1 MRLTAVLWDSL
12 HPLMVKTF
20 SGSSFETRIYANR
33 QVDNSESALEMAC
46 RDMENADLIL
56 LYRTTHGFW
65 DAIDPF
71 LESLKASGKRIIC
84 VGQNPVFWALSTVEP
99 RIAADIYRYLL
110 NGTEENFRRLIGYL
124 EHEFLDEPAVP
135 DPPLE
140 IPWQG
145 LVDPRSEK
153 DVFDSLEEYLE
164 SYPSENRRP
173 RVAVIISRSAWISG
187 QNSIEKEFVEALRSE
202 GLGVITIMT
211 NSLHNEETGSLNI
224 SECLIKHT
232 IRGGEPVID
241 GIVKLVT
248 FMAGKVPGQDQE
260 DSAGESSHIF
270 TMMDVPVFQPVISYN
285 MSLDDWKA
293 GDGLTEDL
301 GWGMSMPE
309 MEGCIDP
316 IMLGATRS
324 SPEDLYERVA
334 ISGRCGLIAKRI
346 KKRLALK
353 TKPAS
358 EKKVVLILNNSPCS
372 SAEANI
378 GSASGLDSM
387 SSTVAILRYLKEM
400 GLSVECPEGPEELR
414 DLFLSR
420 KAMSEFRWTPKEE
433 ILRCGGAAYM
443 MPSSEY
449 GEYFNT
455 LPESARDKMI
465 STWGEPPGESMVMD
479 GRIIIS
485 GLRFGNAI
493 VAVQPKRG
501 CFGPKCDGT
510 VCKILHDPLCPPPHQ
525 YLAAYH
531 FFRDVFGA
539 DAIIHIGTHGTVEFL
554 PGKGT
559 GMSEECFPDICN
571 RDTPTL
577 YVYNTDNPPEGTVA
591 KRRCYAT
598 LIGHMQTAA
607 EASGL
612 YGGMIKLDSLLFQ
625 YDNAKGDRSRQ
636 HALHHMILDAIAE
649 AKLPVDV
656 DHETPM
662 DEMVRMC
669 HEFLSGVRNSRVE
682 TGMHIFGNI
691 PEGKNRVDMISSI
704 LRYDRDDRDS
714 SPRRA
719 VADMMGI
726 DYETLLSDPSGF
738 CKETGTSNGAA
749 AEWIDGL
756 GDNVIEMVL
765 NGNTTE
771 EIGESLG
778 FEAWNRLEAPAAR
791 IADISYRMDG
801 SDEMGALEN
810 ALAGGYTRPGPSGY
824 MTRGRDD
831 VLPTGRN
838 FHALDPKRVPTT
850 SSWRVGERLAD
861 ALLDKFMED
870 EGRMPESIA
879 FQWMTSDVM
888 AADGEML
895 AEMMSLIGTEPVWG
909 SDGHVSSFRVIDAG
923 ELRHPRIDL
932 TVRISGILRDT
943 FPDRIDLLDSAI
955 RTVAALDE
963 PPEVNFVRKHFLEDA
978 AAGVPED
985 EATARIFS
993 SRPGTYTSGVSL
1005 AILSG
1010 AWKDE
1015 KDLAQIYI
1023 SVNGYAY
1030 GNGRDGRTSHEQFA
1044 SGLKKVELTFNKV
1057 VSDEHD
1063 LLGCCCYYSNQ
1074 GGMTAASKHL
1084 SGKEVRAYFGD
1095 TREADAVGVRTLA
1108 DELQRVVRSKLLN
1121 PKWIEGMKG
1130 HGYKGAADMMKKI
1143 TRVYGWEASTG
1154 EVDDRIFDDIADT
1167 YVNEP
1172 EMKEFFQENNPY
1184 ALEEISRRLLEAE
1197 SRGLWDADPE
1207 VLDRL
1212 RESYLEVE
1220 SWMEDLAGSGEFQGG
1235 SVEMTSPSDIE
1246 GLGEN
1251 IEQIMEKVRRRIR
1264 E

>member
-1 MRLTAVLWDSL
+1 MKLTAVLWDSL
-12 HPLMVKTF
+12 HPLMVKAF
-20 SGSSFETRIYANR
+20 SGSGFDTRAYANR
-33 QVDNSESALEMAC
+33 QVDNSEDILDRAC
-46 RDMENADLIL
+46 RDMEDSDIVL

-65 DAIDPF
+65 DRIDHF
-71 LESLKASGKRIIC
+71 LESLKTQGKKIIC
-84 VGQNPVFWALSTVEP
+84 VGQNPAFWTLSTVEP
-99 RIAADIYRYLL
+99 RIAVEVYDYLL
-110 NGTEENFRRLIGYL
+110 NGTGENFRRLAGYL
-124 EHEFLDEPAVP
+124 GKEFLGSPEIAE
-135 DPPLE
+135 PPLE

-145 LVDPRSEK
+145 LVDPRSEG
-153 DVFDSLEEYLE
+153 DIFDSLEEYLG
-164 SYPSENRRP
+164 SYPSEGQRP
-173 RVAVIISRSAWISG
+173 RVAVIVSRSAWISG
-187 QNSIEKEFVEALRSE
+187 QNSIEKELIEALRSE
-202 GLGVITIMT
+202 GVGVLPIMT
-211 NSLHNEETGSLNI
+211 NSLHNDEAGSLNI
-224 SECLIKHT
+224 AECLIRHT
-232 IRGGEPVID
+232 VRDDEPVID

-248 FMAGKVPGQDQE
+248 FMAGKVPGLDQE

-270 TMMDVPVFQPVISYN
+270 AKMNIPVFQPVISYN
-285 MSLDDWKA
+285 MSLEDWKA

-316 IMLGATRS
+316 IMLGATRTT
-324 SPEDLYERVA
+324 PEELYERAA
-334 ISGRCGLIAKRI
+334 IPGRCGFIARRI
-346 KKRLALK
+346 KRRLELK
-353 TKPAS
+353 TRPAS

-387 SSTVAILRYLKEM
+387 SSTVAILKHLKDL
-400 GLSVECPEGPEELR
+400 GLSVECPDGPEELR

-433 ILRCGGAAYM
+433 ILRCGGATYL
-443 MPSSEY
+443 MPASEY
-449 GEYFNT
+449 GTYFDT
-455 LPESARDKMI
+455 LPESARDKII
-465 STWGEPPGESMVMD
+465 STWGEPPGESMVID
-479 GRIIIS
+479 GKIMIS

-531 FFRDVFGA
+531 FFRDIFEA
-539 DAIIHIGTHGTVEFL
+539 DALIHVGTHGTVEFL

-571 RDTPTL
+571 GDIPTL

-598 LIGHMQTAA
+598 LIGHMQTAT

-636 HALHHMILDAIAE
+636 HALHHMILDAIEE
-649 AKLPVDV
+649 AKLPIDV

-662 DEMVRMC
+662 DDMVRMC
-669 HEFLSGVRNSRVE
+669 HEFLSVVRNSRTE
-682 TGMHIFGNI
+682 TGMHIFGKTPKGGNKA
-691 PEGKNRVDMISSI
+691 EMISSI
-704 LRYDRDDRDS
+704 LRYDRDDKLS
-714 SPRRA
+714 SPRRV
-719 VADMMGI
+719 VADIMGI
-726 DYETLLSDPSGF
+726 DYEELLSEPSGF
-738 CKETGTSNGAA
+738 CEGIGMSNGAA
-749 AEWIDGL
+749 LEWVDSL
-756 GDNVIEMVL
+756 GDRIVEMIL
-765 NGNTTE
+765 EGKTPE
-771 EIGESLG
+771 EIGEALG
-778 FEAWNRLEAPAAR
+778 FEAGDKLGAPAAR
-791 IADISYRMDG
+791 IMDISYRIED
-801 SDEMGALEN
+801 SDELSALEN

-861 ALLDKFMED
+861 ALLDKFVED
-870 EGRMPESIA
+870 EGRMPESVA

-895 AEMMSLIGTEPVWG
+895 AEMMSLLGTVPVW
-909 SDGHVSSFRVIDAG
+909 SPNGHVSSFKVIDAE
-923 ELRHPRIDL
+923 ELERPRIDL

-943 FPDRIDLLDSAI
+943 FPDRVDLLDSAI
-955 RTVAALDE
+955 RAVASLEE
-963 PPEVNFVRKHFLEDA
+963 PPEINFVRKHFLEDT
-978 AAGVPED
+978 AAGISED

-1030 GNGRDGRTSHEQFA
+1030 GNGRDGKTSHEQFA

-1057 VSDEHD
+1057 VSDQHD

-1074 GGMTAASKHL
+1074 GGITAASRHL
-1084 SGKEVRAYFGD
+1084 SGKEVKAYFGD
-1095 TREADAVGVRTLA
+1095 TREADAIGVRTLA

-1121 PKWIEGMKG
+1121 PKWIEGMKE

-1167 YVNEP
+1167 YVNEQ

-1197 SRGLWDADPE
+1197 SRGLWDANPE
-1207 VLDRL
+1207 ILDKL

-1235 SVEMTSPSDIE
+1235 SVEMTAPSDIE

-1251 IEQIMEKVRRRIR
+1251 IEQIMEKVRRRL
-1264 E
+1264 EG

>member
-1 MRLTAVLWDSL
+1 MKLTALLWDSL
-12 HPLMVKTF
+12 HPLMVKAF
-20 SGSSFETRIYANR
+20 SGSGFSTSIYANR
-33 QVDNSESALEMAC
+33 QVDSSEDALDRAC
-46 RDMENADLIL
+46 RDMEGSDLIL

-65 DAIDPF
+65 DSIDAF
-71 LESLKASGKRIIC
+71 LASLKAKGKKIIC
-84 VGQNPVFWALSTVEP
+84 VGQNPAFWALSTVEP
-99 RIAADIYRYLL
+99 RIAADVYNYLQ
-110 NGTEENFRRLIGYL
+110 NGTEKNFRRLSGYL
-124 EHEFLDEPAVP
+124 EHEFLGNPAVP
-135 DPPLE
+135 EPPRE

-145 LVDPRSEK
+145 LVDPGSEE
-153 DVFDSLEEYLE
+153 DVFDSLEGYL
-164 SYPSENRRP
+164 SAYPSEDRRP
-173 RVAVIISRSAWISG
+173 RVAAVVSRSAWISG
-187 QNSIEKEFVEALRSE
+187 QNSIEKELIEALRSE
-202 GLGVITIMT
+202 GIGVLPIMT
-211 NSLHNEETGSLNI
+211 NSLHNEDTGSLNI
-224 SECLIKHT
+224 AECLIRHT
-232 IRGGEPVID
+232 IRDGEPVID

-248 FMAGKVPGQDQE
+248 FMAGKTPDLDQE

-270 TMMDVPVFQPVISYN
+270 TKMNVPVFQPVISYN
-285 MSLDDWKA
+285 MSLEDWKES
-293 GDGLTEDL
+293 DGLTEDL

-316 IMLGATRS
+316 IMLGATRAAS
-324 SPEDLYERVA
+324 EDYYERAA
-334 ISGRCGLIAKRI
+334 IPGRCGLIARRI

-353 TKPAS
+353 NKPAS

-378 GSASGLDSM
+378 GSASGLDSI
-387 SSTVAILRYLKEM
+387 SSTVSILNQLNDL
-400 GLSVECPEGPEELR
+400 GLSVECPAGPEELR
-414 DLFLSR
+414 DLFLSK

-433 ILRCGGAAYM
+433 ILRCGGAAYL
-443 MPSSEY
+443 MPASEY
-449 GEYFNT
+449 ISYFNT
-455 LPESARDKMI
+455 LPESARKKMI
-465 STWGEPPGESMVMD
+465 STWGEPPGESMVID
-479 GRIIIS
+479 GNIIIS

-531 FFRDVFGA
+531 FFRDVFEA
-539 DAIIHIGTHGTVEFL
+539 DALIHVGTHGTAEFL

-571 RDTPTL
+571 GDISTL

-598 LIGHMQTAA
+598 LIGHMQAPA

-649 AKLPVDV
+649 AKLPIDA

-669 HEFLSGVRNSRVE
+669 HEFLSGVRNSRME
-682 TGMHIFGNI
+682 TNMHVFGRI
-691 PEGKNRVDMISSI
+691 PEGKDRKDLISSI
-704 LRYDRDDRDS
+704 LRYDRDDKAS

-719 VADMMGI
+719 VADLMGI
-726 DYETLLSDPSGF
+726 DYETLLTDPSGF
-738 CKETGTSNGAA
+738 CEKTKTGNGAA
-749 AEWIDGL
+749 AEWVDGL
-756 GDNVIEMVL
+756 GDEIIEMVL
-765 NGNTTE
+765 EGRTPE
-771 EIGESLG
+771 EIGEELG
-778 FEAWNRLEAPAAR
+778 LEAGNRLDAPAVR
-791 IADISYRMDG
+791 IRDISDRIEE
-801 SDEMGALEN
+801 SDELGALEN
-810 ALAGGYTRPGPSGY
+810 ALAGGYTPPGPSGY

-850 SSWRVGERLAD
+850 ASWRVGGRLAE
-861 ALLDKFMED
+861 ALLDKFSEE
-870 EGRMPESIA
+870 EGRMPESVA

-895 AEMMSLIGTEPVWG
+895 AEMMSLIGTEPVW
-909 SDGHVSSFRVIDAG
+909 SPNGHVSSFRVIDAG
-923 ELRHPRIDL
+923 DLKHPRIDL

-955 RTVAALDE
+955 RAVAALDE
-963 PPEVNFVRKHFLEDA
+963 PPDVNFVRKHFLEDTA
-978 AAGVPED
+978 DGISEE

-1030 GNGRDGRTSHEQFA
+1030 GNDRGGKTSHEQFA

-1074 GGMTAASKHL
+1074 GGMTAASRHL
-1084 SGKEVRAYFGD
+1084 SGRDVKAYFGD

-1121 PKWIEGMKG
+1121 PKWIDGMKE

-1207 VLDRL
+1207 VLDKL

-1235 SVEMTSPSDIE
+1235 SVEMSSPAEID

-1251 IEQIMEKVRRRIR
+1251 IGEIMERVRRRLGK
-1264 E
+1264 